1 MGMGKEWSFM
11 FFSLKEVGNVPSSG
25 GKGTKGGLKAGV
37 RFLSG

>member
-25 GKGTKGGLKAGV
+25 DKGTKEGVKAEMG
-37 RFLSG
+37 FLSG